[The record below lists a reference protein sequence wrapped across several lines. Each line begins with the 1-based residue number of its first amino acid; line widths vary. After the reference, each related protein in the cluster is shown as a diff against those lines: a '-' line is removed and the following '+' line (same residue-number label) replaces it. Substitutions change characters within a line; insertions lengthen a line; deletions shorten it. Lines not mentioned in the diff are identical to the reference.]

1 MSKNQHPLAPHLA
14 IYKLPLTAILS
25 ISHRLTGVFLI
36 AGLFVFF
43 TILVAL
49 AGGESVFLLVQDF
62 LNQGLV
68 QIVLVGFVFAL
79 SFHLVHGLRHLL
91 WDLGLGFESSKLGVY
106 ALGELLAILLLT
118 GVVLVLV

>member
-1 MSKNQHPLAPHLA
+1 MSKKHHPLAPHVT
-14 IYKLPLTAILS
+14 IYKWPLTAILS

-43 TILVAL
+43 TIFVGL
-49 AGGESVFLLVQDF
+49 AGGEAVFLLVQYF
-62 LNQGLV
+62 LNQGLA

-79 SFHLVHGLRHLL
+79 SFHLVHGVRHLL

-106 ALGELLAILLLT
+106 ALGELLAVLLLT
-118 GVVLVLV
+118 SVVLALV